1 MKLSLVLSALASIV
15 VLVTAY
21 PMEGAIAKRS
31 DVEKRELD
39 GSYANRVEGKS
50 EELSS
55 ADRKREL
62 DGSYANGV
70 EGKSEELGSTADWGS
85 GGGSGTVDYKREE
98 MTST

>member
-31 DVEKRELD
+31 DVEKRE
-39 GSYANRVEGKS
+39 G
-50 EELSS
+50 
-55 ADRKREL
+55 L

-70 EGKSEELGSTADWGS
+70 EGKGEELDSDQYSYRAYTNSAEW
-85 GGGSGTVDYKREE
+85 KREE
-98 MTST
+98 LDADDFNYHYQ

>member
-39 GSYANRVEGKS
+39 GSYAN
-50 EELSS
+50 
-55 ADRKREL
+55 
-62 DGSYANGV
+62 GV
-70 EGKSEELGSTADWGS
+70 EGRGGELGSAADWGGIG
-85 GGGSGTVDYKREE
+85 GGGSADYKREE